1 MYKRA
6 WVNTWALVHSYKH
19 GQKSLTI
26 DFVCVILEA
35 WKEVMYMT
43 NITDTLYG
51 VKAHLAI
58 AADKIIEQLARE
70 NRVKCGGL
78 EAIHSYKQAISY
90 AEEALE
96 EYSSMPEIAAVIAYM
111 IAKRRSIHTA
121 PYYAPVKPSLTTLA
135 QDIHSNLLDVIEW
148 VDYAHVKI
156 AEQSCTTNQ
165 EV

>member
-1 MYKRA
+1 
-6 WVNTWALVHSYKH
+6 
-19 GQKSLTI
+19 
-26 DFVCVILEA
+26 
-35 WKEVMYMT
+35 MT
-43 NITDTLYG
+43 NISDTLYG

-96 EYSSMPEIAAVIAYM
+96 EYSTMPEIAAVIAYM

-156 AEQSCTTNQ
+156 AEQSCTNEGS
-165 EV
+165 EVNG